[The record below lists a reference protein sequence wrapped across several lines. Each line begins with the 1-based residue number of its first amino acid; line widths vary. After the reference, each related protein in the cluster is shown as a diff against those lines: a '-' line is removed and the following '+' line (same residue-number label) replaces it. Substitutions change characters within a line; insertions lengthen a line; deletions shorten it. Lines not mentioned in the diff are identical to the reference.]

1 MNDMLNYTLRRLY
14 QGVFVI
20 IAITAIL
27 FLIMQLM
34 PGDPI
39 KLISNPRIPQDR
51 IEELRHLWGLDKPII
66 IQYIYWFSNIIRGDF
81 GTSIIS
87 GQKVSTLITERLP
100 YTLMLTGPALLLEF
114 IISVF
119 LGLIAAYKR
128 DSIFDKLIVNL
139 AIILRAIP
147 IFWLGILFIMFFS
160 LKLKILPVS
169 GYSGFKSLILPL
181 STLVLPY
188 LATNLRLTRSE
199 VLEVLRERMVLTA
212 YAKGLNNQQVL
223 FRHVL
228 RNALIP
234 TTVLFFLSLPWIFG
248 GSIIIESV
256 FAWPGTGRLL
266 WKSIVGQDFPVVQG
280 IIFIIALLTVISN
293 TTGDII
299 TAILDPRIRLEIK
312 GENA

>member
-100 YTLMLTGPALLLEF
+100 YTLMLTGPALLIEF

-181 STLVLPY
+181 ATLVFPY
-188 LATNLRLTRSE
+188 LAINLRLTRSE

>member
-1 MNDMLNYTLRRLY
+1 MLNYTLRRLY

-66 IQYIYWFSNIIRGDF
+66 IQYFYWFSNIIRGDF

-87 GQKVSTLITERLP
+87 GQSVSTLITERLP
-100 YTLMLTGPALLLEF
+100 YTLMLTGPALLIEF

-128 DSIFDKLIVNL
+128 DSFFDKLIVNL

-169 GYSGFKSLILPL
+169 GYSGFKSMILPL
-181 STLVLPY
+181 ATLVFPY
-188 LATNLRLTRSE
+188 LAINLRLTRSE

>member
-39 KLISNPRIPQDR
+39 KLISNPRIPQER

-100 YTLMLTGPALLLEF
+100 YTLMLTGPALLIEF

-199 VLEVLRERMVLTA
+199 VLEVLREKMVLTA

>member
-100 YTLMLTGPALLLEF
+100 YTLMLTGPALLIEF
-114 IISVF
+114 IISIF

-160 LKLKILPVS
+160 LKLRILPVS

-181 STLVLPY
+181 ATLVFPY
-188 LATNLRLTRSE
+188 LAINLRLTRSE

-234 TTVLFFLSLPWIFG
+234 TTVMFFLSLHWIFG

>member
-1 MNDMLNYTLRRLY
+1 MLNYTLRRLY

-66 IQYIYWFSNIIRGDF
+66 IQYFYWFSNIVKGDF

-87 GQKVSTLITERLP
+87 GQKVSTLIAQRLP
-100 YTLMLTGPALLLEF
+100 YTLILTGPALLIEF

-139 AIILRAIP
+139 TIILRAIP

-299 TAILDPRIRLEIK
+299 AAILDPRIRLEIK

>member
-1 MNDMLNYTLRRLY
+1 MNDMLTYSIKRLI

-20 IAITAIL
+20 IAVTAIL
-27 FLIMQLM
+27 FTIMQMM

-39 KLISNPRIPQDR
+39 KLISNPRIPQER
-51 IEELRHLWGLDKPII
+51 IEELRHLWGLDKPGVV
-66 IQYIYWFSNIIRGDF
+66 QYFYWLYNIIKGDF

-87 GQKVSTLITERLP
+87 GQKVSLLIAERLP
-100 YTLMLTGPALLLEF
+100 YTLMLTGPALIIQFL
-114 IISVF
+114 ISVF
-119 LGLIAAYKR
+119 LGLLAAYKR
-128 DSIFDKLIVNL
+128 DSFFDKLIVNL

-188 LATNLRLTRSE
+188 LAINLRLTRSE

-212 YAKGLNNQQVL
+212 YAKGLNDQQVL

-234 TTVLFFLSLPWIFG
+234 ATVMFFLSLPWIFG

-256 FAWPGTGRLL
+256 FAWPGTGKLL

-280 IIFIIALLTVISN
+280 IILIIALLTVISN

-299 TAILDPRIRLEIK
+299 TALLDPRIRLEIK

>member
-1 MNDMLNYTLRRLY
+1 MNDMLTYTIKRLF
-14 QGVFVI
+14 QGVFVV
-20 IAITAIL
+20 IAVTVIV
-27 FLIMQLM
+27 FSIMQLM

-39 KLISNPRIPQDR
+39 RLICNPRIPQER

-66 IQYIYWFSNIIRGDF
+66 IQYFYWFSNVVKGDF

-87 GQKVSTLITERLP
+87 GQKVSTLIAQRLP

-128 DSIFDKLIVNL
+128 DSIFDKLIVNM

-147 IFWLGILFIMFFS
+147 IFWLGILFIMLFS
-160 LKLKILPVS
+160 LKLRILPVS

-212 YAKGLNNQQVL
+212 YAKGLNDQQVL

-248 GSIIIESV
+248 GSVIIESI
-256 FAWPGTGRLL
+256 FAWPGTGKLL

-293 TTGDII
+293 TMGDII
-299 TAILDPRIRLEIK
+299 AAILDPRIRLEIK
-312 GENA
+312 AENA

>member
-1 MNDMLNYTLRRLY
+1 MLNYTLRRLY

-66 IQYIYWFSNIIRGDF
+66 IQYFYWFSNIIRGDF

-100 YTLMLTGPALLLEF
+100 YTLMLTGPALLIEF

-181 STLVLPY
+181 ATLVFPY
-188 LATNLRLTRSE
+188 LAINLRLTRSE